1 MNYRKVSVDNNVFLT
16 VIFLCTAFLTGFIIL
31 TVSTILMKGLPNLW
45 GSLLTR
51 EIQFAIGLSL
61 ATSTISTILCVF
73 FAVPVAYSMARFYFW
88 GKSLV
93 NVVLN
98 VPIALPPIVSGIALL
113 MLFGATSWG
122 EFLANLGIRFVF
134 TWQGI
139 ILAQFFVNVS
149 YTIKIL
155 KATIEEIDP
164 HMEFVARTLGCNH
177 FQSFF
182 KVTLP
187 LFRNGL
193 VTATAITWTRALG
206 AFGAILMLA
215 GATRLQT
222 EILPV
227 TIFLNMAVGSLEVA
241 LAAATILVIIS
252 LAVLFLFE
260 FLGDSKRQFR
270 KGF

>member
-1 MNYRKVSVDNNVFLT
+1 MNYRKVSVYNNAFIVAVFMS
-16 VIFLCTAFLTGFIIL
+16 TAFLAGFIIL
-31 TVSTILMKGLPNLW
+31 AVGTILMEGLPNLW

-61 ATSTISTILCVF
+61 ATSTISTILCVV
-73 FAVPVAYSMARFYFW
+73 FAVPAAYSMARFHFW

-93 NVVLN
+93 NVILN

-113 MLFGATSWG
+113 MLFGASSLG
-122 EFLANLGIRFVF
+122 EFLASIGIRFVF

-155 KATIEEIDP
+155 KSTIEDIDP

-193 VTATAITWTRALG
+193 VTATAITWARALG
-206 AFGAILMLA
+206 AFGAILMFA

-222 EILPV
+222 ETLPV
-227 TIFLNMAVGSLEVA
+227 AIFLNMAVGSLELA

-252 LAVLFLFE
+252 LAVLLVFE
-260 FLGDSKRQFR
+260 LLGDAKRQFR